1 MAVLI
6 EGVLIMVGGLNT
18 KIQRGLIMV
27 GGGGG
32 WHNEEKYYY

>member
-27 GGGGG
+27 GGG